1 MLVGWGIYL
10 LGAKLGK
17 VMDENTTISDLKDL
31 VQRFVAAREWEPFH
45 RSKHL
50 AMSIAIEA
58 AELMEHFQ
66 WNDADEGQA
75 LLAKPEKKMEISDE
89 LADILIYCISFAN
102 QADIDISAAVSAKLD
117 RNEFRFPP
125 VK

>member
-1 MLVGWGIYL
+1 
-10 LGAKLGK
+10 
-17 VMDENTTISDLKDL
+17 MDSKTSVEELKGLIRD
-31 VQRFVAAREWEPFH
+31 FVAAREWENFH

-66 WNDADEGQA
+66 WTDADEGQT
-75 LLAKPEKKMEISDE
+75 LLANNEKKNEISDE
-89 LADILIYCISFAN
+89 LADILIYCLAFAN
-102 QADIDISAAVSAKLD
+102 QAEIDITLAIRSKLD

-125 VK
+125 VENKGSD

>member
-1 MLVGWGIYL
+1 MD
-10 LGAKLGK
+10 AKTSI
-17 VMDENTTISDLKDL
+17 EDLKGL
-31 VQRFVAAREWEPFH
+31 VKDFVAAREWETFH

-66 WNDADEGQA
+66 WNDADEGQT
-75 LLAKPEKKMEISDE
+75 LLANAEKKLEISDE
-89 LADILIYCISFAN
+89 LADILIYCIAFAN
-102 QADIDISAAVSAKLD
+102 QADIDISTAIKSKLD

-125 VK
+125 VNNERK

>member
-1 MLVGWGIYL
+1 
-10 LGAKLGK
+10 
-17 VMDENTTISDLKDL
+17 MDEKTTVSDLKNL
-31 VQRFVAAREWEPFH
+31 VQNFVAAREWEPFH

-66 WNDADEGQA
+66 WNDADEGQS
-75 LLAKPEKKMEISDE
+75 LLANAEKKLEISDE

-102 QADIDISAAVSAKLD
+102 QAEIDISAAVKSKLD

-125 VK
+125 VNSLNE